1 MEAFKVKVVLKENTD
16 DQLAI
21 EFESIRVTG
30 IVQGVGFR
38 PNVWRIA
45 KEENLTGQVLNDGQG
60 VLIKIWGS
68 ELSRNQ
74 FVLKLENETPPL
86 ARIDQ
91 IFRSTAL
98 EKDHSKQIPTEFL
111 ISASNE
117 SEIQTHISPDA
128 ATCHNCMQ
136 DVQDP
141 FGRRFRYP
149 LTNCTH
155 CGPRFSIIEKLPY
168 DRPYTSMKEFEQC
181 NDCLQEYKNP
191 IDRRFHAQPNACY
204 VCGPK
209 VTLSRVDGSSVCLE
223 SLSQLDAVDAAC
235 TLLQNG
241 EIIVVKGIGGFH
253 LACDAT
259 NTEAVQKLR
268 NAKQRYAKPFAL
280 MARDVEV
287 ISRYA
292 ALDKQE
298 EKLLNSAEAPIV
310 LIRKTTDGPS
320 GTERL
325 FGVAKG
331 ERKKDMVPLSS
342 LVAPGQSSVGFMLP
356 YTPMHQVMLKRM
368 NRPIVLTSANI
379 SDEPQVI
386 SNQQVIDKLGEIA
399 KYVLWHD
406 RDIVNRV
413 DDSVVRFALGKP
425 RILRRSRGYAP
436 APLPLPKG
444 IKNVEQV
451 LAMGSELK
459 NTFCLVKS
467 DSAILSQHMGDLE
480 NAESYQDYQKNLNLY
495 LELYNI
501 KPKLIAVDA
510 HPEYLSSK
518 LGRAW
523 SAEKNIKLLEV
534 QHHHAH
540 VAACL
545 AENQYPIDS
554 PPVLGVALDG
564 LGFGDDG
571 TIWGGE
577 FLYTDYINCK
587 RLGCFKPVAMIGGSQ
602 AMREPWRNTFAHI
615 VSEMGWPTFQ
625 VNFKELEIFRF
636 LESKPLDTF
645 FAMLDKKMNTPLASS
660 CGRLF
665 DAVAAAMGICSEGV
679 QYEGQAAIELESI
692 VDHDTLLNEDE
703 LLAYPFSIPYLSA
716 KELPYI
722 EPLAMWQ
729 ALLGDLI
736 LNTPKGVMS
745 ARFHKGLAKII
756 VTMVKKLTTEQE
768 QRIIETIAL
777 TGGVFQN
784 KILLE
789 QVVSRLEK
797 ENYNVLI
804 HQQVP
809 ANDGGLALGQAVI
822 AAATSLRRK

>member
-1 MEAFKVKVVLKENTD
+1 MKVALVENSENKPI
-16 DQLAI
+16 A

-45 KEENLTGQVLNDGQG
+45 KQENLTGQVLNDGQG
-60 VLIKIWGS
+60 VLIQIWGP
-68 ELSRNQ
+68 EFSRNK
-74 FVLKLENETPPL
+74 FVYKLENESPPL
-86 ARIDQ
+86 ARIEKIVRSSMKDSNQRDQ
-91 IFRSTAL
+91 P
-98 EKDHSKQIPTEFL
+98 KPTEFV
-111 ISASNE
+111 ISSSQENE
-117 SEIQTHISPDA
+117 VQTHISPDA
-128 ATCHNCMQ
+128 ATCSKCME
-136 DVQDP
+136 DVKDP

-155 CGPRFSIIEKLPY
+155 CGPRFTIIEKLPY
-168 DRPYTSMKEFEQC
+168 DRPYTSMKDFEQC
-181 NDCLQEYKNP
+181 EDCLKEYKNP

-209 VTLSRVDGSSVCLE
+209 VTLSRIDRSPVCIE
-223 SLSQLDAVDAAC
+223 SLSQLDDVDAAC

-241 EIIVVKGIGGFH
+241 EIIVIKGIGGFH
-253 LACDAT
+253 FACDAT
-259 NTEAVQKLR
+259 NDKAVTNLR
-268 NAKQRYAKPFAL
+268 NAKQRYGKPFAL
-280 MARDVEV
+280 MARDVKV
-287 ISRYA
+287 IARYA
-292 ALDKQE
+292 KLDRQE

-310 LIRKTTDGPS
+310 LLAKTSAAPA
-320 GTERL
+320 GTERS

-331 ERKKDMVPLSS
+331 ERIKDLIPLSS
-342 LVAPGQSSVGFMLP
+342 LVAPGQNSVGFMLP
-356 YTPMHQVMLKRM
+356 YTPMHQIMLKRM

-386 SNQQVIDKLGEIA
+386 SNQQVIQKLGGIA

-413 DDSVVRFALGKP
+413 DDSVVRFVLGKA

-444 IKNVEQV
+444 LDNIVPI
-451 LAMGSELK
+451 LSMGSELK
-459 NTFCLVKS
+459 NTFCIVKS
-467 DSAILSQHMGDLE
+467 GSAILSQHMGDLE
-480 NAESYQDYQKNLNLY
+480 NAESYQNYKKNLNLY
-495 LELYNI
+495 LNIYNL
-501 KPKLIAVDA
+501 KPKVIAVDA

-518 LGRAW
+518 LGRQW
-523 SAEKNIKLLEV
+523 SLDKKIPLLEI

-545 AENQYPIDS
+545 AENQYPLNS

-577 FLYTDYINCK
+577 FLHADYVNCK
-587 RLGCFKPVAMIGGSQ
+587 RLGCFKPVAMIGGTQ
-602 AMREPWRNTFAHI
+602 AIREPWRNTFAHI
-615 VSEMGWPTFQ
+615 VSEMGWPVFQ
-625 VNFKELEIFRF
+625 SNFRELALYQF
-636 LESKPLDTF
+636 LKTKPLDTLST
-645 FAMLDKKMNTPLASS
+645 MLDKKINTPLASS

-665 DAVAAAMGICSEGV
+665 DAVAAAMGICRDGV
-679 QYEGQAAIELESI
+679 QYEGQAAIELETS
-692 VDHDTLLNEDE
+692 VDQETLLNEDD

-716 KELPYI
+716 TSLPYI

-736 LNTPKGVMS
+736 LDTPVAVMS

-756 VTMVKKLTTEQE
+756 VAMVIKLCTEQE
-768 QRIIETIAL
+768 QRIINTIAL

-797 ENYNVLI
+797 EKFKVLT

-809 ANDGGLALGQAVI
+809 ANDGGIALGQAVI
-822 AAATSLRRK
+822 AAATSQRRD